1 MIIAVDGPAAAGKGT
16 IARAIARHF
25 GLHFLDTGRLYR
37 MVGRAV
43 LDQGGNPRDGEA
55 AIAAA
60 RGLDPSRYGDAD
72 LRSEQVADAASVVA
86 VIPEVRT
93 ALLSFQRDFARKPP
107 GAVLDGRDIGTIVC
121 PDANVK
127 IFVTASPEV
136 RARRRARELAETGI
150 AADYL
155 SVLAD
160 IRARDERDSKRLAA
174 PLIPARD
181 AHVLDT
187 SQMDIDQAV
196 MSAIAV
202 VEAKRRN

>member
-1 MIIAVDGPAAAGKGT
+1 M
-16 IARAIARHF
+16 
-25 GLHFLDTGRLYR
+25 
-37 MVGRAV
+37 
-43 LDQGGNPRDGEA
+43 
-55 AIAAA
+55 
-60 RGLDPSRYGDAD
+60 
-72 LRSEQVADAASVVA
+72 
-86 VIPEVRT
+86 
-93 ALLSFQRDFARKPP
+93 
-107 GAVLDGRDIGTIVC
+107 
-121 PDANVK
+121 K

-202 VEAKRRN
+202 VEAKGRN